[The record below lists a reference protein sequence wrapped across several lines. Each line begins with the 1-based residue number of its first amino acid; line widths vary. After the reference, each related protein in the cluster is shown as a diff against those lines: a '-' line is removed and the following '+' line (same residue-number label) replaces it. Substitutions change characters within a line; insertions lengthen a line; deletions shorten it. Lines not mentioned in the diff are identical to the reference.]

1 MAKGR
6 PKKEGLD
13 FAGWEVGVLDNDA
26 KVDRLIEAQGIA
38 AFTVYFYLCQ
48 HAYATHGYYLDWD
61 YSCCAVTARKLG
73 KGASAEFVKN
83 VVDMCLKC
91 DLFDKQVFDAYG
103 VLTSRGIQR
112 RYSGAVERRV
122 PDEEPKKFWL
132 LENSQG
138 FDECTQ
144 NSDEPPENST
154 FCNRNSIDSTVHN
167 STVNDITLHD
177 NTNTSTSAKASGD
190 LSPKEVVELFNRLC
204 PSLPKVISLTD
215 SRRTAIRQAGKK
227 LGGFD
232 KFEEFFKRIE
242 ASDFLTGRNQVWK
255 NCGFDWCLK
264 AGNLVKIQEGQYD
277 NKTLSKSEEDR
288 EREEQRREIEE
299 IFENRLPVY
308 QKKK

>member
-1 MAKGR
+1 MSKGC
-6 PKKEGLD
+6 PTKEGLD
-13 FAGWEVGVLDNDA
+13 FAGWSVGTLDDT
-26 KVDRLIEAQGIA
+26 KIGRLIEAQGIA

-73 KGASAEFVKN
+73 KGASAAFVKN
-83 VVDMCLKC
+83 VVDMCFQC
-91 DLFDKQVFDAYG
+91 CLFDKRLFDTYG
-103 VLTSRGIQR
+103 ILTGRGIQR
-112 RYSGAVERRV
+112 RYWIATKRCIPNVE
-122 PDEEPKKFWL
+122 KKFWL

-144 NSDEPPENST
+144 NSNEQPENLTSDT
-154 FCNRNSIDSTVHN
+154 IHINNNKYIN
-167 STVNDITLHD
+167 EMKLNE
-177 NTNTSTSAKASGD
+177 NTYTPTSASASGD

-204 PSLPKVISLTD
+204 PSLPKVIALTD
-215 SRRTAIRQAGKK
+215 GRRTAIRKAGKS
-227 LGGFD
+227 LGGMD

-242 ASDFLTGRNQVWK
+242 ASDFLTGRNQIWK

-277 NKTLSKSEEDR
+277 NKGSSKPAVENSEY
-288 EREEQRREIEE
+288 EEMVQRCV
-299 IFENRLPVY
+299 PKY